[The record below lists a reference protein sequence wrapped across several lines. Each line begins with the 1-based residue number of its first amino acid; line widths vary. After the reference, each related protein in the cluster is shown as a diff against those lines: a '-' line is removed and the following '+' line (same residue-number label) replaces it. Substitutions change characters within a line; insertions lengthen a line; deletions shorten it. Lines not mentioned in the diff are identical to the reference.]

1 MLEKSE
7 KHEVWFHV
15 NDGKIVG
22 LAARVPELLRLNLI
36 SAGPEFT
43 IEDLNK
49 WLYIT
54 LSGLI
59 TVYDTLEEVEAD
71 LA

>member
-1 MLEKSE
+1 MLE

-15 NDGKIVG
+15 SDGKIVG